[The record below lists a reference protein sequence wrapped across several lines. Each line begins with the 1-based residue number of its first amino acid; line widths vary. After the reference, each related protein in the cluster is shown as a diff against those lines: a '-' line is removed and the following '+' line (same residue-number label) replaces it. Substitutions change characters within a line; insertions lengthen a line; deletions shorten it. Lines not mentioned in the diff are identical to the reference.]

1 MHSYSSLSIVLIC
14 LLIAHPV
21 LSQEDDKFTM
31 TPVQT
36 EAFEVMRGFFHYD
49 RSIPLDARIVDH
61 LDHPSYTRDKIVFRG
76 ILDSRVP
83 GYLAIPKSGVGPF
96 PCVLMLHGIT
106 GSKEDWWTDNSIQG
120 KHLSEELLSAGFA
133 VLSLDAVYHGER
145 IGANDFE
152 SAGVFT
158 FEKGWMARARN
169 MIVQSV
175 IEYRR
180 ALDYLAT
187 RPEIDM
193 TDIGMIGYS
202 MGGMMTFNLSAVES
216 RIKSSVACVMPV
228 LKDQYSAIAVHNFA
242 PRITAESFLMLV
254 GREDEFNYTIDQAEA
269 LKDLVASP
277 DKELVIYESGHILPT
292 EWNQKAR
299 QWFVEHLK

>member
-1 MHSYSSLSIVLIC
+1 M
-14 LLIAHPV
+14 
-21 LSQEDDKFTM
+21 
-31 TPVQT
+31 
-36 EAFEVMRGFFHYD
+36 
-49 RSIPLDARIVDH
+49 
-61 LDHPSYTRDKIVFRG
+61 
-76 ILDSRVP
+76 
-83 GYLAIPKSGVGPF
+83 
-96 PCVLMLHGIT
+96 
-106 GSKEDWWTDNSIQG
+106 
-120 KHLSEELLSAGFA
+120 
-133 VLSLDAVYHGER
+133 YHGER

-169 MIVQSV
+169 MIVQSD

-193 TDIGMIGYS
+193 TNIGVIGYS